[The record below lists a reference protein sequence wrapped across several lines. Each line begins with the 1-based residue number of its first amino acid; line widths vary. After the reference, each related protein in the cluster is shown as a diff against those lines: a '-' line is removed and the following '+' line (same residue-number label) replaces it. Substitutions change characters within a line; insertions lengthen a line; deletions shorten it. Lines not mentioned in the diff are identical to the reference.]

1 MSTDHDTSF
10 DETMNRAKPTGGR
23 RVEGAGHRGVIR
35 RGIRKE
41 STGSIYAKQR
51 KMENK
56 HSLHGDHGRARTAQ
70 NQFVNQHIRKR
81 IRPTT
86 M

>member
-1 MSTDHDTSF
+1 MSTDHDTVF
-10 DETMNRAKPTGGR
+10 DEMYQRAKPTGGR
-23 RVEGAGHRGVIR
+23 RVEGPGHRGVIR

-41 STGSIYAKQR
+41 STGSAYARLRSQKD
-51 KMENK
+51 K
-56 HSLHGDHGRARTAQ
+56 HNLHGDRGRMRTIQ
-70 NQFVNQHIRKR
+70 NQFVNQHISKR